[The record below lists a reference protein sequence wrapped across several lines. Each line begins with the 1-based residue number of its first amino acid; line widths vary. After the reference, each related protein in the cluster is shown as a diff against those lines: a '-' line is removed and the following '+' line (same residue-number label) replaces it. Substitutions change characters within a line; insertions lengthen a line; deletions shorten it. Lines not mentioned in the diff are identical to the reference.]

1 MLFYLM
7 RALLQRQTQRRIIAI
22 IAVALLLAACA
33 KEDDPDITAP
43 SIEITFPDPGADV
56 TGSNA
61 VTLQGIV
68 SSDTISVEI
77 NHVVEAT
84 DAKVTFDA
92 NLNGTD
98 FSADLTL
105 GNNANTITATAKDV
119 IGNSTTLIF
128 TLFYPVLAPT
138 NGMPAAFVMG
148 QNTFTANDPNRGG
161 AVAANTLS
169 GAQGSLIEWQ
179 NTVLYVPDTG
189 NHRILGFNPVPT
201 ASDASANIVIGQAN
215 FTSASAGT
223 SATQFT
229 SPAGVFVT
237 DTQFFVADTGNNRVL
252 IWTGIPANN
261 ATDASYAVGQ
271 LDFGAS
277 ATGCSSS
284 TLSGPA
290 SVFAVNGKL
299 VIADN
304 VNQRILIWN
313 AIPTAN
319 GVAADVVVGQQ
330 NFFSCLPNDS
340 DGDGV
345 TDSVAASTL
354 NSPGGIWTDGT
365 RLLVADSGNH
375 RVLLWNTLPTLSG
388 QAADVVLGQADMI
401 SAAPQLN
408 QSGLDSPKS
417 VTSNGNQIVVADSGN
432 ARVLLWNSFP
442 AANNPAADIVIG
454 QDDFVSNETGISDT
468 RMTSYDNV
476 FVDRKNLFVV
486 DGNRIVVFADPSQ
499 IQ

>member
-1 MLFYLM
+1 
-7 RALLQRQTQRRIIAI
+7 
-22 IAVALLLAACA
+22 
-33 KEDDPDITAP
+33 
-43 SIEITFPDPGADV
+43 
-56 TGSNA
+56 
-61 VTLQGIV
+61 
-68 SSDTISVEI
+68 
-77 NHVVEAT
+77 
-84 DAKVTFDA
+84 
-92 NLNGTD
+92 
-98 FSADLTL
+98 
-105 GNNANTITATAKDV
+105 
-119 IGNSTTLIF
+119 
-128 TLFYPVLAPT
+128 
-138 NGMPAAFVMG
+138 
-148 QNTFTANDPNRGG
+148 
-161 AVAANTLS
+161 
-169 GAQGSLIEWQ
+169 SLIEWQ